1 MLVMKSVFRA
11 GMSLLALLTLL
22 SCTGVV
28 SATAFSEALKV
39 SVSVIDARPSGELIK
54 VDYRISN
61 GGTSSVCVD
70 EPSTTDPEWRVS
82 VNRVPDNARLWP
94 VTVYEFFLGDDPAM
108 ERARQ
113 FEIPA
118 GETKTL
124 VAYGPFPREG
134 LFRSEDNTKQELY
147 SGGTRE
153 KLSVKMTEA
162 FYDCHFKN
170 QLVAMHAR
178 NYVYV
183 ESAAFS
189 VPR

>member
-1 MLVMKSVFRA
+1 MLVMKSVLQA
-11 GMSLLALLTLL
+11 GVSLLTLLTLL
-22 SCTGVV
+22 SCNGAV

-39 SVSVIDARPSGELIK
+39 SVSVIDARPIGELVK
-54 VDYRISN
+54 VEYRISN
-61 GGTSSVCVD
+61 SGTSSVCVD
-70 EPSTTDPEWRVS
+70 EPTTTDHAWRVS
-82 VNRVPDNARLWP
+82 VNRVSDNARLWP
-94 VTVYEFFLGDDPAM
+94 VIVEEFFEGDPSM
-108 ERARQ
+108 ERKGQ

-124 VAYGPFPREG
+124 VGYGPFPREG
-134 LFRSEDNTKQELY
+134 VFSREDGTKPELY
-147 SGGTRE
+147 SGGTKE

-183 ESAAFS
+183 ESAVFS

>member
-1 MLVMKSVFRA
+1 M
-11 GMSLLALLTLL
+11 ALLTLL
-22 SCTGVV
+22 SCSGAI

-70 EPSTTDPEWRVS
+70 EPNPTGPAWRVS
-82 VNRVPDNARLWP
+82 VNRVSDNARLWP
-94 VTVYEFFLGDDPAM
+94 VIVEEFFFGDDPAM
-108 ERARQ
+108 ERKRQ

-124 VAYGPFPREG
+124 VGYGPFPREG
-134 LFRSEDNTKQELY
+134 VFRGEDGTKPELY
-147 SGGTRE
+147 SGGTKE
-153 KLSVKMTEA
+153 KLSVKITET

-170 QLVAMHAR
+170 EITALRAR